1 MWQLVTRAPAGCMCR
16 PCTAVEVRR
25 AALSCLWLHSL
36 HCQASHRDNKE
47 VMSCVVLQD
56 NSIMASELASFVDA
70 GQLVNSYGPVR
81 FT

>member
-16 PCTAVEVRR
+16 PCTAVEVRT
-25 AALSCLWLHSL
+25 AALSSL
-36 HCQASHRDNKE
+36 HCQASHRDK

>member
-1 MWQLVTRAPAGCMCR
+1 MIVTMWQLVTRAPAGCMCR
-16 PCTAVEVRR
+16 PCTAVEVRT
-25 AALSCLWLHSL
+25 AALSSL
-36 HCQASHRDNKE
+36 HCQVWHRDKE